1 MGYRT
6 KNPFNGELVKEF
18 PSASKADIEN
28 ALERAQKAFDEWK
41 NVSFEERAKHLQKA
55 ADLLKEQKDHFAEL
69 ITLEMGKLFAE
80 AKLEIDICIGMFED
94 YAKHGAEYLA
104 PRYMPSTYY
113 GKDTVW
119 LVHEP
124 QGIIMTV
131 EPWNFPGYQIVR
143 IAAPQLMA
151 GNTVL
156 LKHASIV
163 PQSALAFE
171 QLFKD
176 AGFPD
181 GAFISLFLGHDQLE
195 EVIAD
200 PRVRG
205 VALTGS
211 EGAGA
216 AVSAIAGK
224 HLKKSTLELGGSDA
238 FIVLPDADLDKTV
251 EWAVMG
257 RHWNAGQV
265 CCSSKRMIIADS
277 IYDEFMEKYRAGVAA
292 LKVGDPMDE
301 STQLAPLSSEDAVET
316 LQKQVDA
323 AKAEGVTVEVA
334 GPEVPSTG
342 CFFRPLILTDIP
354 EGAEARHTEFF
365 GPGTSVYR
373 FKTEDEA
380 IEIANDSPFGLGGS
394 IFTTDIEHGKE
405 LARRID
411 TGMVYINH
419 PTGVGADIPFGG
431 VKNSGFGRELTDLG
445 IMEFVNSKIVVDAGI
460 DNPF

>member
-6 KNPFNGELVKEF
+6 TNPFTGELIKEF
-18 PSASKADIEN
+18 PAASKEDIAN
-28 ALERAQKAFDEWK
+28 ALDRSQKAFDEWK
-41 NVSFEERAKHLQKA
+41 DVSYEERAKHLQKA
-55 ADLLKEQKDHFAEL
+55 ADILKEQKDHFAEL
-69 ITLEMGKLFAE
+69 ITLEMGKLFTE
-80 AKLEIDICIGMFED
+80 AKLEIDVCIGMFED
-94 YAKHGAEYLA
+94 YAKNGAEYLA
-104 PRYMPSTYY
+104 PRYMPSTHY
-113 GKDTVW
+113 GKDSVW

-211 EGAGA
+211 EGAGSV
-216 AVSAIAGK
+216 VSAIAGK

-238 FIVLPDADLDKTV
+238 FIVLEDADLDKTV

-265 CCSSKRMIIADS
+265 CCSSKRMIIADA

-292 LKVGDPMDE
+292 LTVGDPMDE

-342 CFFRPLILTDIP
+342 CFFQPLIMTDIP
-354 EGAEARHTEFF
+354 EGAKTRRTEFF
-365 GPGTSVYR
+365 GPVSSIYR
-373 FKTEDEA
+373 FSTEDEA
-380 IEIANDSPFGLGGS
+380 IAIANDSPYGLGGS
-394 IFTTDIEHGKE
+394 IFTSDIEHGRE